1 MLTKITKKEFIELLK
16 NNSSW
21 FIQSALNQKTDRKTA
36 CENCFNQWDTEKIKS
51 SNPCRTVEKATV
63 SKVLF
68 CDGSALDFNQSGVKT
83 YYRFDTKNSSYLV
96 QETVTFDEFD
106 NENRYHYIIYLI

>member
-1 MLTKITKKEFIELLK
+1 MLTKITKKEFINLLT
-16 NNSSW
+16 NNNSW

-51 SNPCRTVEKATV
+51 LNTCRTVEKATA
-63 SKVLF
+63 SKVSF
-68 CDGSALDFNQSGVKT
+68 CDGSALDFNQYGFKT
-83 YYRFDTKNSSYLV
+83 YYKYNTKGGAYIL